1 VADPLR
7 LGLSVLI
14 GLSTGIND
22 TLARLIHMN
31 ELSKKCLPAIGSMLL
46 APALAHACAVCLTGA
61 GDDPVTDAFN
71 WSVLFLMAAPYTVVG
86 VIAGWLVY
94 AKRRGTAN
102 VNTESA
108 GQPLTSL
115 AMIQKESGR

>member
-1 VADPLR
+1 MNAVAKNFLP
-7 LGLSVLI
+7 VLA
-14 GLSTGIND
+14 N
-22 TLARLIHMN
+22 
-31 ELSKKCLPAIGSMLL
+31 MLL

-86 VIAGWLVY
+86 AIAGWLVY
-94 AKRRGTAN
+94 AKRRTAKTD
-102 VNTESA
+102 TESA

>member
-1 VADPLR
+1 LAWLIRMNAVAKNFLP
-7 LGLSVLI
+7 VLA
-14 GLSTGIND
+14 N
-22 TLARLIHMN
+22 
-31 ELSKKCLPAIGSMLL
+31 MLL

-94 AKRRGTAN
+94 AKRRSTAN
-102 VNTESA
+102 VKTESA